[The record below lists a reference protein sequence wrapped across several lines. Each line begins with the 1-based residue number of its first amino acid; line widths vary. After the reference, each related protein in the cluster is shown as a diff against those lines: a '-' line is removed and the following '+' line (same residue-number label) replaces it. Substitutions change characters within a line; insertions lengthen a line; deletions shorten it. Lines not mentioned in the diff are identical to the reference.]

1 MSLLMEALRKAEE
14 AKRMAAQKQ
23 EDTEGEVKTG
33 ASSSST
39 AEAPESIEEAVTEP
53 SNEADV
59 NAATTDEDE
68 TESQNI
74 DWDSEVEG
82 STPNSSIDNESIIE
96 FDAPAPVHRSQ
107 VTSLDTEVLDD
118 EPTAKENEDV
128 PEPVE
133 ADESERDFKFAE
145 PEPPLERSTNI
156 DPVPEE
162 PIEAIVQADLKA
174 SHAPKPKTERFNNE
188 ARNRE
193 NARAVFNAK
202 KSGDRGNKR
211 SKIIAVVAVLV
222 LIPIVGVAYLVVKS
236 MFAPV
241 AQYNIPPAVSVN
253 ERDAQVSTIPL
264 QEPAPSVA
272 NSLIDAAGTAVNNPI
287 AQVSALASTDSQA
300 ESSVGETI
308 AESVSAVA
316 TREPTA
322 IEPISATNASA
333 NIAAAAPKELTPV
346 VPPTTDEPVLVS
358 SVAANTTES
367 NAPVESATVSSVDDL
382 NKSAAPSANVDE
394 PRPAINITRRDTR
407 EAVDQR
413 LVEAYAAFRNGDYLG
428 ARARYQQV
436 VRDKPNNRD
445 AILGLGAVATQL
457 NDVAAA
463 REHYGKLLQLDP
475 RDVHARMGILE
486 TMPSSD
492 PVLLESELK
501 RLFAAHPNV
510 AQLAFAL
517 GNHYASQGRW
527 SDAQQSYYDALLAE
541 KAGGDGPISPD
552 YAFNLAVSLERL
564 NQLRPAQS
572 FYGEALQQSNLVAP
586 NFDIQVLQERLAAIA
601 RVLQ

>member
-23 EDTEGEVKTG
+23 AEDTEGEVKTD
-33 ASSSST
+33 SST
-39 AEAPESIEEAVTEP
+39 DDAITEP
-53 SNEADV
+53 SIMADAHV
-59 NAATTDEDE
+59 ATTDGNE
-68 TESQNI
+68 TESQSI
-74 DWDSEVEG
+74 DWDSEVER
-82 STPNSSIDNESIIE
+82 STPDSSIDNESIIE
-96 FDAPAPVHRSQ
+96 FDAPAPVHQRESTP
-107 VTSLDTEVLDD
+107 VVTEVREDEQTSYENEIAPESVETD
-118 EPTAKENEDV
+118 REFKFEEREPT
-128 PEPVE
+128 
-133 ADESERDFKFAE
+133 
-145 PEPPLERSTNI
+145 LERSPNI
-156 DPVPEE
+156 DSIPDE
-162 PIEAIVQADLKA
+162 PIEAIVQAELKA
-174 SHAPKPKTERFNNE
+174 SQAPKPKPERFSNE

-202 KSGDRGNKR
+202 KSGDGGNKR
-211 SKIIAVVAVLV
+211 SKIIAVAAVLV
-222 LIPIVGVAYLVVKS
+222 LIPVVGAAYFIVKS

-241 AQYNIPPAVSVN
+241 AQYNIPPEGSGNV
-253 ERDAQVSTIPL
+253 RDAQASSMPM
-264 QEPAPSVA
+264 QEPVTSFD
-272 NSLIDAAGTAVNNPI
+272 NSLIDAAGTSVNNLI
-287 AQVSALASTDSQA
+287 AQVSALPSTDSQSGPSNV
-300 ESSVGETI
+300 ESVSEP
-308 AESVSAVA
+308 VSAVA
-316 TREPTA
+316 PSELPAIEPTA
-322 IEPISATNASA
+322 TTNVSAS
-333 NIAAAAPKELTPV
+333 IAAAAPVEL
-346 VPPTTDEPVLVS
+346 VPEVHADEPVLES
-358 SVAANTTES
+358 RAAANAPASNTT
-367 NAPVESATVSSVDDL
+367 VETATVSSADGL
-382 NKSAAPSANVDE
+382 NRRAAPSANVDE

-407 EAVDQR
+407 EPVDQR

-541 KAGGDGPISPD
+541 KAGGEGPISPD
-552 YAFNLAVSLERL
+552 YAFNLAVSLEQL

-572 FYGEALQQSNLVAP
+572 FYREALQESNLVSP
-586 NFDIQVLQERLAAIA
+586 NFDIQVLQQRLDAIA
-601 RVLQ
+601 RVLE